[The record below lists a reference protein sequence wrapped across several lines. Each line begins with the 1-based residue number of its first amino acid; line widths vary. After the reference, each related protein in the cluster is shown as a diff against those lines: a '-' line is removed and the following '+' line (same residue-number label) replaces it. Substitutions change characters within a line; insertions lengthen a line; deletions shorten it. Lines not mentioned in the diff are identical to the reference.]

1 MKLQFDPN
9 QQFQL
14 DAVNAVADLFEGQPE
29 MAPQYA
35 PIHLGAY
42 GGLFEGQESS
52 ELGVGNRLLLNE
64 NALRDNTRTIQDRN
78 DIEVPERLSRSG
90 VVDAVRPTCK
100 RSANR
105 PSLLG

>member
-42 GGLFEGQESS
+42 GGP
-52 ELGVGNRLLLNE
+52 V
-64 NALRDNTRTIQDRN
+64 
-78 DIEVPERLSRSG
+78 
-90 VVDAVRPTCK
+90 
-100 RSANR
+100 
-105 PSLLG
+105 